1 MEEKFA
7 KIISYLLHP
16 LLIPS
21 YALLLL
27 FGQSAYFIMMIPAN
41 FRWAMLGLIFGNTV
55 LLPVII
61 IWMMR
66 AKGLISSMHLSER
79 RERTFP
85 FIVTALAYFVTY
97 YMLRKL
103 GLPSI
108 YLLFFLGGA
117 ILTVLAT
124 GINFFWK
131 ISIHMLG
138 MGGLTGGFIG
148 LMLFR
153 SIYSPMLLIVI
164 ILLSSLVAF
173 SRLKLNVHNEA
184 QVYVGYVLGV
194 VVMLGMVILM

>member
-16 LLIPS
+16 LLIPT
-21 YALLLL
+21 YALLIL

-41 FRWAMLGLIFGNTV
+41 FRWAMLGLILGNTV

-66 AKGLISSMHLSER
+66 AKGLISSMQLFER

-85 FIVTALAYFVTY
+85 FIIAALAYFVTY
-97 YMLRKL
+97 FMLRNL

-108 YLLFFLGGA
+108 YLIFFLGGA

-153 SIYSPMLLIVI
+153 SIYSPVLLIVI
-164 ILLSSLVAF
+164 IMLSSLVAF
-173 SRLKLNVHNEA
+173 SRLKLNAHNES
-184 QVYVGYVLGV
+184 QVYVGYLLGV
-194 VVMLGMVILM
+194 VVMLGMAILI

>member
-1 MEEKFA
+1 MEEKIA
-7 KIISYLLHP
+7 KFISYLLHP
-16 LLIPS
+16 LLLPT
-21 YALLLL
+21 YALLVL
-27 FGQSAYFIMMIPAN
+27 FGQSAYFIMMLPAN
-41 FRWAMLGLIFGNTV
+41 FRWAMLGLIVGNTV

-66 AKGLISSMHLSER
+66 TRGIISSMQLPER

-85 FIVTALAYFVTY
+85 FIITALAYFATY
-97 YMLRKL
+97 IMLRNM

-108 YLLFFLGGA
+108 YLLFILGGA

-124 GINFFWK
+124 LINFFWK

-138 MGGLTGGFIG
+138 MGGITGGFIG

-164 ILLSSLVAF
+164 ILLSALVAF
-173 SRLKLNVHNEA
+173 ARLKLNTHNES
-184 QVYVGYVLGV
+184 QVYVGYLMGV
-194 VVMLGMVILM
+194 VVMLGMVTLL

>member
-7 KIISYLLHP
+7 KVISYLLHP
-16 LLIPS
+16 LLLPT
-21 YALLLL
+21 YALLVL
-27 FGQSAYFIMMIPAN
+27 FGQSAYFMMMLPTN

-66 AKGLISSMHLSER
+66 AKGLISSMQLTER

-85 FIVTALAYFVTY
+85 FIIAALAYFTTY
-97 YMLRKL
+97 FMLRNL
-103 GLPSI
+103 GLPAI
-108 YLLFFLGGA
+108 YLMFVLGGA

-124 GINFFWK
+124 LINLFWK

-138 MGGLTGGFIG
+138 MGGITGGFIG

-153 SIYSPMLLIVI
+153 SVYSPMLLIVI
-164 ILLSSLVAF
+164 ILLSGLVAF
-173 SRLKLNVHNEA
+173 SRLKLNTHNES
-184 QVYVGYVLGV
+184 QVYTGYLVGV
-194 VVMLGMVILM
+194 VVMLGMVTLL